1 VEAERS
7 GFNGSKVESLAL
19 GTMLRKKKKKKSK
32 IKKKGKK
39 RKGEREGSQPGRLH
53 MPVILTQAT
62 E

>member
-1 VEAERS
+1 MEAERS

-19 GTMLRKKKKKKSK
+19 GTMLSKKKKK
-32 IKKKGKK
+32 IKNQKKGKK
-39 RKGEREGSQPGRLH
+39 RKGEREGSQLGRLH

>member
-1 VEAERS
+1 MEAERS

-19 GTMLRKKKKKKSK
+19 GTMLRKKKKKSK